1 MRGRDTFLLLAIATV
16 LASAPVL
23 AQEKRSTALES
34 RQADGGHGGKESF
47 KQCWFPFP
55 AGTSA
60 TCSQG
65 PFGSGT
71 HRDGYYWDFVLN
83 EGTPILAPAD
93 GRVILVV
100 DDRTVT
106 GIRPTGGSPQEITKY
121 QEISIANS
129 NQLAIDHGDGTYSW
143 FWHHKA
149 GTARV
154 RPGDIVAAG
163 MHIADVG
170 RSGTYRAHIC
180 FSIRSPAER
189 ANAGT
194 FDVRFRSQGGQA
206 IEVKT
211 GQQCLS
217 QTVES
222 KEQPRDF
229 RESVI
234 QGNEFAA
241 NGVTIQNKQSLF
253 FLPAGK
259 RLTFEGQ
266 VTQPAVTV
274 GFYLWKPGRTS
285 EIIKTVAPDAD
296 GHFRLNVHIPQSSR
310 GNRWYAIAIK
320 KPDGSVTD
328 PARTVALVY

>member
-1 MRGRDTFLLLAIATV
+1 MRGRHTFLLIAIAAV

-23 AQEKRSTALES
+23 AQEKRSTAPES
-34 RQADGGHGGKESF
+34 RQADGGLRGRESF

-60 TCSQG
+60 TCAQG

-71 HRDGYYWDFVLN
+71 HRDGYYWDFVLK
-83 EGTPILAPAD
+83 EGTPILAPTD

-100 DDRTVT
+100 DDRTAT
-106 GIRPTGGSPQEITKY
+106 GIRPTGSSPQEIAKY
-121 QEISIANS
+121 QETSMANA
-129 NQLAIDHGDGTYSW
+129 NQLAIDHGDGTCSW

-149 GTARV
+149 GTARI
-154 RPGDIVAAG
+154 RPGDIVATG

-170 RSGTYRAHIC
+170 MSGTYIAHIC
-180 FSIRSPAER
+180 FSVRSPAET
-189 ANAGT
+189 ANRGT
-194 FDVRFRSQGGQA
+194 FDVHFWSQGGQTV
-206 IEVKT
+206 EVKT
-211 GQQCLS
+211 GQLCLS
-217 QTVES
+217 QTMEP

-229 RESVI
+229 RESML

-241 NGVTIQNKQSLF
+241 NGVTIQSKQSLF

-259 RLTFEGQ
+259 RLIYEGRI
-266 VTQPAVTV
+266 TQPAVTV

-285 EIIKTVAPDAD
+285 EIVKTVAPDAD
-296 GHFRLNVHIPQSSR
+296 GHFRINVHIPQSSR

-320 KPDGSVTD
+320 KPDGSVTT
-328 PARTVALVY
+328 PARSVVFVY